1 MSSPNFRFKHF
12 TVWHD
17 RCAMKVGTDGVL
29 LGAWCSL
36 PIANNQSPIANPP
49 YRVLDIG
56 TGSGLIA
63 LMLAQRL
70 SSLSPIANTQSPI
83 PNSPSPIAHID
94 AIDIDADAVAQA
106 ADNFAQSPW
115 QQILHVHHSTLQDW
129 QTTSK
134 GQDTAN
140 TVYDVIVSNPP
151 YFQDSLKNPDNQ
163 RATARHTDTL
173 SYADLITHAA
183 RLLKDNGILALIL
196 PIEAESTILS
206 IANSHNLYPTRITY
220 IHSKPNKPAK
230 RILIT
235 FERNSNREPQTNTF
249 YIESECAPRSQEYQE
264 LTRDFYL

>member
-70 SSLSPIANTQSPI
+70 SSPSPIA
-83 PNSPSPIAHID
+83 NSPSPIAHID

-134 GQDTAN
+134 GQDAAN
-140 TVYDVIVSNPP
+140 MVYDVIVSNPP

-183 RLLKDNGILALIL
+183 RLLSDNGKLALIL

-235 FERNSNREPQTNTF
+235 FERNSSREPQTNTF